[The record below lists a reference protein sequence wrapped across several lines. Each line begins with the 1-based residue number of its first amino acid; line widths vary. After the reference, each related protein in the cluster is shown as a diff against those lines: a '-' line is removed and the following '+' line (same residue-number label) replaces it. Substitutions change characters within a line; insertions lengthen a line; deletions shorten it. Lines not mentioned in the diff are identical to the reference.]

1 LYALTVSTIGLFPLG
16 IVLLPGERV
25 PLHIFEPRYK
35 ELINECLTLGTT
47 FGIVLTDKLGSRDVG
62 TKAAVVELI
71 ERLPDGRLN
80 ILVEGRER
88 FRLLELTEG
97 RSFLT
102 ANTVEIVDWQDA
114 PQPEIV
120 TACLE
125 AYRRFA
131 AEAGIAVEEP
141 VAEDGKLSFEIAHH
155 LDINVGPKQELLE
168 MISENDRL
176 VRLRELLEEAMVAL
190 RRRAIE
196 KLASLNGQ
204 VRRPRARGEDG

>member
-1 LYALTVSTIGLFPLG
+1 MYFFWRYPLTVSTIGLFPLG

-35 ELINECLTLGTT
+35 ELINECLTLGAE
-47 FGIVLTDKLGSRDVG
+47 FGIVLTDGLGSREVG
-62 TKAAVVELI
+62 TRAAVVELI

-80 ILVEGRER
+80 IVVEGRER

-102 ANTVEIVDWQDA
+102 AETVDIVDW
-114 PQPEIV
+114 PEV
-120 TACLE
+120 PEPEVVAACLE

-131 AEAGIAVEEP
+131 AAAGIAVDEP
-141 VAEDGKLSFEIAHH
+141 VAEAGSLSFEIAHH

-168 MISENDRL
+168 MVSETDRL
-176 VRLRELLEEAMVAL
+176 TRLRDLLEEARL
-190 RRRAIE
+190 GLQKRARE

-204 VRRPRARGEDG
+204 VRRT